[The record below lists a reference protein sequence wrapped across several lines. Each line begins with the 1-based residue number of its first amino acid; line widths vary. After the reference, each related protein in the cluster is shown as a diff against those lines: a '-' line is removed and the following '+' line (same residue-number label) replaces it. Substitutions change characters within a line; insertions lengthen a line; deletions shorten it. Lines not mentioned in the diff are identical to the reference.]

1 MPWLSRS
8 LRGPRRTKRVAV
20 ATAFVATA
28 VATAAPAA
36 QAAAPPPL
44 RWAPPA
50 LDNPTVVQ
58 LSPTNRAHDLVKKA
72 TLYADF
78 GVPEYWIADPDRRR
92 MVINILKDKEYAPA
106 DQDDDGWLPSR
117 VFPGLRVDPAEVF
130 SGLG

>member
-58 LSPTNRAHDLVKKA
+58 LSPTNRAPVLNPSKDYIVKLHA
-72 TLYADF
+72 TPLSVES
-78 GVPEYWIADPDRRR
+78 GV
-92 MVINILKDKEYAPA
+92 VITGGRNVVMIC
-106 DQDDDGWLPSR
+106 G
-117 VFPGLRVDPAEVF
+117 
-130 SGLG
+130 